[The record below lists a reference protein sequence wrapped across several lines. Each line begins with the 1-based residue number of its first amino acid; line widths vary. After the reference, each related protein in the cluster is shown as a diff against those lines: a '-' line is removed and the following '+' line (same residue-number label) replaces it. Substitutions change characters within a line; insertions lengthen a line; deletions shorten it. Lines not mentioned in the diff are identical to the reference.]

1 MVIILKNLSHLS
13 NLSWM
18 FMEEKLMSVAQ
29 KIEEKISSASWIR
42 KMFDQGQQLK
52 AQYGND
58 KVFDFTLGNP
68 YPEPPAEFTQ
78 ALIDA
83 AQDPRPGLHGYMSNA
98 GYPFVREKIAGYLCQ
113 EHDITITADEVI
125 ITCGAAGA
133 LNVILKTLL
142 DPGDEIL
149 CPKPFFVEYGAYAE
163 NHGGVLKTVATHP
176 DFTLNLDAVE
186 KAITPK
192 TKVMLINSPNN
203 PTGQVYARES
213 IAALGDLLRKK
224 SHQYGKIIYLIT
236 DEPYRDI
243 VYDGVEVPSVLKYYD
258 ESILATSYSKVLSIP
273 GERLGFLAVNPK
285 AAHSDHILAG
295 AIMCN
300 RTLGFVNA
308 PAIMQRVIAKVQ
320 GKKVD
325 VSIYKAKRDLLCQG
339 LAQCGYEVVK
349 PVGAFYLFLKTPIA
363 DDTAFVKAL
372 QDELIL
378 TVPGSSFGGP
388 GHIRIAY
395 CVDDHTI
402 INSMSGFKN
411 VLEKYNA

>member
-1 MVIILKNLSHLS
+1 
-13 NLSWM
+13 
-18 FMEEKLMSVAQ
+18 MSVAK
-29 KIEEKISSASWIR
+29 KIEEKIVSASWIR

-68 YPEPPAEFTQ
+68 YPEPPEAFKQ
-78 ALIDA
+78 ALIDV
-83 AQDPRPGLHGYMSNA
+83 AQDSRPGLHGYMTNA
-98 GYPFVREKIAGYLCQ
+98 GYLFVRQEIAAYLCQ
-113 EHDITITADEVI
+113 EHGVDITADELI

-142 DPGDEIL
+142 DPGDEVL
-149 CPKPFFVEYGAYAE
+149 CPAPFFVEYGAYAE

-176 DFTLNLDAVE
+176 DFTLNLDAIE
-186 KAITPK
+186 QAITPR
-192 TKVMLINSPNN
+192 TKVLLINSPNN
-203 PTGQVYARES
+203 PTGQVYSRES
-213 IAALGDLLRKK
+213 IAALGALLREK
-224 SHQYGKIIYLIT
+224 SRRQGKTIYLLT

-285 AAHSDHILAG
+285 TEYRDTILAG

-308 PAIMQRVIAKVQ
+308 PAIMQRVVAKVQ

-325 VSIYKAKRDLLCQG
+325 VSIYQAKRDLLCEG
-339 LAQCGYEVVK
+339 LARCGYDVTK

-363 DDTAFVKAL
+363 DDVEFVRAL

-388 GHIRIAY
+388 GHLRIAY
-395 CVDDHTI
+395 CVDDQTI
-402 INSMSGFKN
+402 INSMPGFKK
-411 VLEKYNA
+411 VLAKYVA

>member
-1 MVIILKNLSHLS
+1 
-13 NLSWM
+13 
-18 FMEEKLMSVAQ
+18 MSVAK
-29 KIEEKISSASWIR
+29 KIEEKIASASWIR

-68 YPEPPAEFTQ
+68 YPEPPEEFRQ
-78 ALIDA
+78 ALLEV
-83 AQDPRPGLHGYMSNA
+83 AQDPRPGLHGYMTNA
-98 GYPFVREKIAGYLCQ
+98 GYLFVREEIAAYLCQ
-113 EHDITITADEVI
+113 EHGIEITANELI

-142 DPGDEIL
+142 DPGDEVL
-149 CPKPFFVEYGAYAE
+149 CPKPFFVEYGFYAD
-163 NHGGVLKTVATHP
+163 NHGGVLNTVATNH
-176 DFTLNLDAVE
+176 DFTLNTEAIAN
-186 KAITPK
+186 AITPR

-203 PTGQVYARES
+203 PTGQVYSPES
-213 IAALGDLLRKK
+213 IEALGNLLREK
-224 SHQYGKIIYLIT
+224 SRQYGKTIYLIT

-258 ESILATSYSKVLSIP
+258 DSILATSYSKVLSIP
-273 GERLGFLAVNPK
+273 GERLGFLAIHPK
-285 AAHSDHILAG
+285 ASALDNILAG

-339 LAQCGYEVVK
+339 LAQCGYDVSK
-349 PVGAFYLFLKTPIA
+349 PAGAFYLFLKTPIA
-363 DDTAFVKAL
+363 DDAEFVNAL

-378 TVPGSSFGGP
+378 TVPGGAFGGP
-388 GHIRIAY
+388 GHIRISY
-395 CVDDHTI
+395 CVDDQTI
-402 INSMSGFKN
+402 MNSLPGFKK
-411 VLEKYNA
+411 VLEQYAG

>member
-1 MVIILKNLSHLS
+1 
-13 NLSWM
+13 
-18 FMEEKLMSVAQ
+18 MSVAK
-29 KIEEKISSASWIR
+29 KIEEKIVSASWIR
-42 KMFDQGQQLK
+42 KMFEQGQQLK

-68 YPEPPAEFTQ
+68 YPEPPTEFKQ
-78 ALIDA
+78 ALIDV
-83 AQDPRPGLHGYMSNA
+83 AQDSRSGLHGYMTNA
-98 GYPFVREKIAGYLCQ
+98 GYPFVRKEIAEYLSQ
-113 EHDITITADEVI
+113 EHGIDITENELIL
-125 ITCGAAGA
+125 TCGAAGA

-142 DPGDEIL
+142 DPGDEVL
-149 CPKPFFVEYGAYAE
+149 CPAPFFVEYGAYAE

-176 DFTLNLDAVE
+176 DFTLNLDAIE
-186 KAITPK
+186 QAITPK
-192 TKVMLINSPNN
+192 TKVLLINSPNN

-213 IAALGDLLRKK
+213 IAALGALLREK
-224 SHQYGKIIYLIT
+224 SRRQGKTIYLLT

-285 AAHSDHILAG
+285 AEHRDTILAG

-308 PAIMQRVIAKVQ
+308 PAIMQRVVAKVQ

-325 VSIYKAKRDLLCQG
+325 VSIYKAKRDLLCEG
-339 LAQCGYEVVK
+339 LAHCGYDVTK

-363 DDTAFVKAL
+363 DDTEFVRAL

-388 GHIRIAY
+388 GYLRIAY
-395 CVDDHTI
+395 CVDDQTI
-402 INSMSGFKN
+402 INSMPGFKK
-411 VLEKYNA
+411 VLSKYMA

>member
-1 MVIILKNLSHLS
+1 
-13 NLSWM
+13 
-18 FMEEKLMSVAQ
+18 MSVAK
-29 KIEEKISSASWIR
+29 KIEEKIVSASWIR

-68 YPEPPAEFTQ
+68 YPEPPTEFKQ
-78 ALIDA
+78 ALIEV
-83 AQDPRPGLHGYMSNA
+83 AQDPRPGLHGYMTNA
-98 GYPFVREKIAGYLCQ
+98 GYPFVREEIAAYLCQ
-113 EHDITITADEVI
+113 EHDINITADELI

-142 DPGDEIL
+142 DPGDEVL
-149 CPKPFFVEYGAYAE
+149 CPKPFFVEYGAYAD
-163 NHGGVLKTVATHP
+163 NHGGVLKTVPTNP
-176 DFTLNLDAVE
+176 DFTLNLDAIAN
-186 KAITPK
+186 AITPR

-203 PTGQVYARES
+203 PTGQVYSQES
-213 IAALGDLLRKK
+213 IAALGTLLREK
-224 SHQYGKIIYLIT
+224 SQQHGKTIYLLT

-243 VYDGVEVPSVLKYYD
+243 VYDGIEVPSVLKYYD

-285 AAHSDHILAG
+285 AAHRDNILAG

-308 PAIMQRVIAKVQ
+308 PAMMQRVVAKVQ

-325 VSIYKAKRDLLCQG
+325 VSIYKAKRDLLCEG
-339 LAQCGYEVVK
+339 LAQCGYEVTK

-363 DDTAFVKAL
+363 DDTEFVKAL

-395 CVDDHTI
+395 CVDDQTI
-402 INSMSGFKN
+402 INSMPGFKK
-411 VLEKYNA
+411 VLTKYMA

>member
-1 MVIILKNLSHLS
+1 
-13 NLSWM
+13 
-18 FMEEKLMSVAQ
+18 MSVAK
-29 KIEEKISSASWIR
+29 KIEEKIVSASWIR

-68 YPEPPAEFTQ
+68 YPEPPAEFKQ
-78 ALIDA
+78 ALIDV
-83 AQDPRPGLHGYMSNA
+83 AQDSHPGLHGYMTNA
-98 GYPFVREKIAGYLCQ
+98 GYPFVREEIAKYLCQ
-113 EHDITITADEVI
+113 EHDISITADELI

-142 DPGDEIL
+142 DPGDEVL
-149 CPKPFFVEYGAYAE
+149 CPKPFFVEYGAYAD
-163 NHGGVLKTVATHP
+163 NHGGVLKTVATNP
-176 DFTLNLDAVE
+176 DFTLNLDAIAN
-186 KAITPK
+186 AITPR
-192 TKVMLINSPNN
+192 TKVILINSPNN
-203 PTGQVYARES
+203 PTGQVYTRES
-213 IAALGDLLRKK
+213 IAALGSLLREK
-224 SHQYGKIIYLIT
+224 SQQQGKTIYLLS

-285 AAHSDHILAG
+285 AAYRDNILAG

-308 PAIMQRVIAKVQ
+308 PAIMQRVVAKIQ

-325 VSIYKAKRDLLCQG
+325 VSIYKAKRDLLCKG
-339 LAQCGYEVVK
+339 LAECGYEVSK

-363 DDTAFVKAL
+363 DDTEFVKAL

-395 CVDDHTI
+395 CVDDQTI
-402 INSMSGFKN
+402 INSMPGFKK
-411 VLEKYNA
+411 VLATYRA